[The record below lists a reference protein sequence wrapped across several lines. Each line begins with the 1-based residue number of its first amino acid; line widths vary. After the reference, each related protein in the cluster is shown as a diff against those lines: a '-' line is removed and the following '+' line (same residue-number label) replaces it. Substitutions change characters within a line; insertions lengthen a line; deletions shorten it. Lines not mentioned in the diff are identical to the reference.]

1 MEIIK
6 VENGSPA
13 DLESRLPRER
23 HTYELLEQ
31 LQIPFLRVDHQPAA
45 TIADC
50 SLVDQELGV
59 DMCKNLFL
67 TNAQRTKFYLLLMPG
82 EKKFKTKDLS
92 KQINSARLSF
102 GEGEYM
108 EKFLEI
114 SPGAV
119 SVMGLMNDREQQVQL
134 LIDRDILG
142 QEFLGCHPCVNTSS
156 MRISMKDILEK
167 FLPALHREYIEVVL

>member
-1 MEIIK
+1 M
-6 VENGSPA
+6 ENGSPA

-142 QEFLGCHPCVNTSS
+142 QEFLGCHPCVNTTS

>member
-1 MEIIK
+1 
-6 VENGSPA
+6 
-13 DLESRLPRER
+13 
-23 HTYELLEQ
+23 
-31 LQIPFLRVDHQPAA
+31 
-45 TIADC
+45 
-50 SLVDQELGV
+50 
-59 DMCKNLFL
+59 
-67 TNAQRTKFYLLLMPG
+67 
-82 EKKFKTKDLS
+82 
-92 KQINSARLSF
+92 
-102 GEGEYM
+102 M